1 MKLALARSSPNV
13 VDGSAAQTDLDL
25 CADICVIG
33 SGPGGAIAAAVLA
46 RAGKDV
52 LLVEEGGYWD
62 HTDFTGREKDVVP
75 KLYQE
80 AVQRTTADAG
90 IAILQGRGVG
100 GGTIVN
106 WTTSFRTPEPV
117 VAHWR
122 ERHGIGGFA
131 YADLEPH
138 WDWID
143 KRLAI
148 HMVTEASLNA
158 NNRKL
163 FEGCKAM
170 GWRVETLRRNV
181 HKCVESGLCGL
192 GCPVNAKRSML
203 VTLVPDA
210 IESGARLLHHARIER
225 LDLHGERATTAQGS
239 LLDAECLAPTG
250 RTLRVRAKRFVVS
263 CGAINSPALL
273 LRSGWGDGGR
283 VGERTFLHPV
293 VGAMAEYEDVIAS
306 FSGAP
311 QSAAS
316 HHFADRGRDV
326 GLFLEAVPFYPM
338 LTATAI
344 PGFGSEHLER
354 ARRSAHV
361 AMHIA
366 IAIDGFHD
374 ATPGGRVRLRP
385 SGAPLLEYPIP
396 AALWEAF
403 RFGQKRLAELQLAAG
418 AELSSTLH
426 DPPLVM
432 KDKGDISR
440 IDSMPYAVGACPVF
454 SAHQLG
460 GCRMGDDPRRSVVR
474 SEDLRVHG
482 LSNVWIM
489 DGSVFPTSL
498 GVNPQESIMGL
509 VRLMATRL
517 AAT

>member
-13 VDGSAAQTDLDL
+13 ADGSSAQADLEL
-25 CADICVIG
+25 HADVCVIG

-80 AVQRTTADAG
+80 ALQRTTEDAG

-100 GGTIVN
+100 GGTLVN
-106 WTTSFRTPEPV
+106 WTTSFRTPEHV
-117 VAHWR
+117 VEFWR
-122 ERHGIGGFA
+122 KSHGAGGFA

-138 WDWID
+138 WDWIE

-148 HMVTEASLNA
+148 HKVPEASLNA

-163 FEGCKAM
+163 WDGCKAM
-170 GWRVETLRRNV
+170 GWQVDTLRRNV
-181 HKCVESGLCGL
+181 HQCVESGLCGL

-210 IESGARLLHHARIER
+210 IEAGARLLHHARIDR
-225 LDLHGERATTAQGS
+225 LALHGARATTAHGS
-239 LLDAECLAPTG
+239 LLDAECLATTG
-250 RTLRVRAKRFVVS
+250 RKVRVAARRFVVS
-263 CGAINSPALL
+263 CGAIGSPALL
-273 LRSGWGDGGR
+273 LRSGFDHAGR
-283 VGERTFLHPV
+283 VGDRTFLHPV
-293 VGAMAEYEDVIAS
+293 VGAMAEYEDIIAA

-326 GLFLEAVPFYPM
+326 GVFFEAVPFYPM
-338 LTATAI
+338 LASTAI
-344 PGFGSEHLER
+344 PGFGAEHLAR

-374 ATPGGRVRLRP
+374 AAPGGRVRLRP
-385 SGAPLLEYPIP
+385 SGAALLDYPIP

-403 RFGQKRLAELQLAAG
+403 RFGQKRLAELQLATG
-418 AELSSTLH
+418 AEPSSTLH

-432 KDKGDISR
+432 KDKSDVSR

-454 SAHQLG
+454 SAHQMG
-460 GCRMGDDPRRSVVR
+460 GCAMGDDPRRSVVR
-474 SEDLRVHG
+474 SEDLRLHG

-498 GVNPQESIMGL
+498 GVNPQQSIMGL

-517 AAT
+517 AGA